1 METTQ
6 AERMMRT
13 LDITELDLNLD
24 ILTEKPDISRPIQD
38 LFDEC
43 LNFISVTDFNL

>member
-13 LDITELDLNLD
+13 LKMTELDLTSG

-43 LNFISVTDFNL
+43 LNFISVTDFNV